1 MNHAWKSSPLQGPG
15 PKCDGDTILDQ
26 IDKIETKA
34 ITVQDENLQQKWN
47 LEMCCIKLKIY

>member
-34 ITVQDENLQQKWN
+34 ITVQDENLQQK
-47 LEMCCIKLKIY
+47 